1 MRWLL
6 GVTLLLV
13 LLAWLATTAVR
24 ASGQQPPLL
33 GPESLIGTVGTALTD
48 LAPEGLVEVTGVRW
62 RARAE
67 GPSIAQGSRVRISS
81 RSGLMLIVELADAD
95 NAGQVP
101 DADNPGQV
109 QGRPTAGGR
118 SI

>member
-6 GVTLLLV
+6 GVTLLLL

-24 ASGQQPPLL
+24 ASRQQPSLL

-62 RARAE
+62 RARVE

-95 NAGQVP
+95 N
-101 DADNPGQV
+101 PGQV
-109 QGRPTAGGR
+109 QGRSTAGGR